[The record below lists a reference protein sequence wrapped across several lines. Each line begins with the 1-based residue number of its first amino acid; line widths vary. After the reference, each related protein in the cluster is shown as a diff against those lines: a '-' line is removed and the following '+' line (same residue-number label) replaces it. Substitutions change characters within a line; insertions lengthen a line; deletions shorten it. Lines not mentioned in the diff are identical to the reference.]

1 MKPNILHRIKWKNV
15 LLALTVSTCIVYITI
30 RLIHTLWTSPNQKY
44 DLMPSNAVLYFQSN
58 AKNNLL
64 AGSDISP
71 LATQFINAS
80 ILGTYLEQTK
90 SIQIALRDSHQTE
103 SLSGF
108 YEVTNHSYDFLHVVY
123 VGFHWNHAPE
133 QFFNTA
139 FLTNNHF
146 QKRIFKSYVIY
157 ENNAENANFSYTY
170 KNGFLIISHAS
181 DLIDNFIRKF
191 ESNEILSKNK
201 WFRNAK
207 SDFQNH
213 ATEHN
218 HSPLQII
225 INYQEAMAISELCA
239 LPAGEGVL
247 GELAQ
252 LKGFSMLDLSIK
264 QSLFSLQG
272 FSSFDATSFNFKANA
287 STSST
292 NNINT
297 YLPENTAILSSFNI
311 PSIKPEIND
320 VAAMLDA
327 GKADK
332 MAFFVLENRDINY
345 EKYAGCIIHTNNL
358 AAALAKLKKLNSQE
372 QTTISYGNQK
382 IPLQRTTIQHELE
395 DIFSHHFFHL
405 ASPYYFY
412 INNCLIFVNKT
423 ETAQYI
429 ADHYYNKNTLVDK
442 QLSNY
447 TFSIQQ
453 DLVPQ
458 LAALLFKPSDTAID
472 LSSLTSINHLSFLI
486 NYQNKELATE
496 INFSVDQKTQK
507 ESTNII
513 WQNDLESHWS
523 MPPSVVEMP
532 TEEKFYVVAQDDKN
546 QIYFYNDAGELQWKK
561 QIDSKLVS
569 QFYPIDY
576 YNNASIQFVFHS
588 ENNLYI
594 VDKYGNNIGDFPIRL
609 GATTNQ
615 TMYVYYDKKSWHLA
629 NYFIPCSNGN
639 IYGYDIKG
647 LPLIGWNPKKSGVLT
662 ALQAIPQNNSLLLLG
677 TGIDGKII
685 GWDLK
690 GIEKINLS
698 AQLFVVPHFSVIAVD
713 TNTYLFNSDQSHLL
727 KYGIDG
733 KMEEK
738 PFGPTTDSFD
748 YIAFLPT
755 NSKVPNHAILEQNT
769 LKIVD
774 QTGKKIAAYVFTEK
788 MNLHFKHGS
797 IRNDDAFICTNLEAT
812 KTYIIKANGEILD
825 GFPANLS
832 TPLSIINIGGNAY
845 AVGVEGD
852 LKIVCYRL

>member
-1 MKPNILHRIKWKNV
+1 MKPNILQRIKWKNV
-15 LLALTVSTCIVYITI
+15 LLALTVSTFIVYII
-30 RLIHTLWTSPNQKY
+30 MRLIHTLWTSPNQKY
-44 DLMPSNAVLYFQSN
+44 DMMPSNAVLYFQSN
-58 AKNNLL
+58 TKNNLL
-64 AGSDISP
+64 AGKDISP
-71 LATQFINAS
+71 LATQFINTS
-80 ILGTYLEQTK
+80 IIGTYLEQTK

-123 VGFHWNHAPE
+123 IGFHWNHAPE
-133 QFFNTA
+133 QFFNAA
-139 FLTNNHF
+139 FLANNHF

-181 DLIDNFIRKF
+181 DLIDNFIRKYDK
-191 ESNEILSKNK
+191 NEVLNENK
-201 WFRNAK
+201 WFRNAQ
-207 SDFQNH
+207 SDFENH
-213 ATEHN
+213 AEGAN

-225 INYQEAMAISELCA
+225 INYREATAISELCA
-239 LPAGEGVL
+239 QSVGEGIL
-247 GELAQ
+247 GEIAHLN
-252 LKGFSMLDLSIK
+252 GFSILDLNIN
-264 QSLFSLQG
+264 QSLFSLHG
-272 FSSFDATSFNFKANA
+272 CSSFDASSFNFKANA
-287 STSST
+287 STSNAT
-292 NNINT
+292 NISA
-297 YLPENTAILSSFNI
+297 YLPNNTAIISSFDI
-311 PSIKPEIND
+311 PTIKPDINE

-358 AAALAKLKKLNSQE
+358 AAALAKLKKFNSQE

-382 IPLQRTTIQHELE
+382 IPLQGTTIHHELE

-405 ASPYYFY
+405 SSPYYFY
-412 INNCLIFVNKT
+412 INNCLILVNKT

-429 ADHYYNKNTLVDK
+429 ADHYYNKNTLSDH
-442 QLSNY
+442 QASNY
-447 TFSIQQ
+447 KCSIQQ
-453 DLVPQ
+453 DLLPQ
-458 LAALLFKPSDTAID
+458 LAELLFKSNDTAID
-472 LSSLTSINHLSFLI
+472 LSSLTSINHFSFLI
-486 NYQNKELATE
+486 NNQNKELATE
-496 INFSVDQKTQK
+496 INFSVDKKTQK

-513 WQNDLESHWS
+513 WQSNLESHWIIT
-523 MPPSVVEMP
+523 PSTVEMP
-532 TEEKFYVVAQDDKN
+532 NEEKFYVVAQDDKN

-569 QFYPIDY
+569 PFYPIDY

-609 GATTNQ
+609 GAITNQ
-615 TMYVYYDKKSWHLA
+615 PMYVYYDKKSWHLA

-647 LPLIGWNPKKSGVLT
+647 SPLAGWNPKKSGVLT
-662 ALQAIPQNNSLLLLG
+662 ALQSIPQNNSLLLLG

-713 TNTYLFNSDQSHLL
+713 TNTYLFNSNQSHLL
-727 KYGIDG
+727 KYGLDG

-738 PFGPTTDSFD
+738 PFGPATDSFD
-748 YIAFLPT
+748 YIAFLPA

-788 MNLHFKHGS
+788 MNLHFKHFV
-797 IRNDDAFICTNLEAT
+797 IRNEDAFICTNLEAT
-812 KTYIIKANGEILD
+812 KTYIIRANGEILD

-832 TPLSIINIGGNAY
+832 TPLSIINIGGNTY
-845 AVGVEGD
+845 AVGIEGD
-852 LKIVCYRL
+852 QKTVCYRL